1 MKKSKYPKIPQA
13 ATFGAGSYAGEMSWG
28 FFFKGINWEMDKLER
43 FNPYD
48 PKQSLTFPRND
59 SIKRKEQGLEI
70 LLVSADRAG
79 SPTRYDIW
87 MTGLFIKRKTE
98 IRETFRQR

>member
-28 FFFKGINWEMDKLER
+28 FFFRGRNREMTELER

-48 PKQSLTFPRND
+48 PKQSLTFPPSN
-59 SIKRKEQGLEI
+59 SIKREGQGLEI

-79 SPTRYDIW
+79 SPTC
-87 MTGLFIKRKTE
+87 
-98 IRETFRQR
+98 